1 MKSCLL
7 NLFLDEG
14 FWEIDNTREVLH
26 SKSFSNLLF
35 SFIVLKHRLVFILNS
50 LPLRVLLALP
60 QMHQNICL
68 ILINLLFQI
77 LDGQE
82 IGGANLRNH
91 NIRIFLG
98 LDSLEPGYL
107 IFQVSSDLKILFL
120 VEEHCWKF
128 VDFQELANGTI

>member
-1 MKSCLL
+1 L

-14 FWEIDNTREVLH
+14 FWEIYYTREVLD

-50 LPLRVLLALP
+50 LPLRVLLALA

-107 IFQVSSDLKILFL
+107 IFQVSSDLKIIFL
-120 VEEHCWKF
+120 VEEHCWEF
-128 VDFQELANGTI
+128 IDFQELANGTI